1 MLEFNLNWI
10 SLDNL
15 NILIISYY
23 WPPSGGSGVQRWMF
37 FAKYLKQL
45 GHNPIILTVDPKYA
59 SYNLFDNSLIEQ
71 IKDIETHRT
80 YSLEVLKLYSLLKSG
95 DRSLAIPQSYIPN
108 QSFFDKITSFIRLN
122 FFIPDSR
129 IGWNYFAFKKAKKLI
144 ENNNIKCVIT
154 TGPPHSTHLI
164 GKKITKKFK
173 LKWIVDLR
181 DPWAEIFYLKDKF
194 RFKYAKKLNQKFESD
209 VLNSADLIITTVG
222 ERYQNIIKG
231 KSSSS
236 KKIYKIYNGYDKS
249 VYDKIKEIKPA
260 SFNIVF
266 TGILTKNHN
275 YQVFQEVL
283 DYLKEEYKDL
293 NMIFTFAGKIDE
305 EIKKL
310 YSEKIHFI
318 DKGYVIHET
327 AIEIIKSSHLLINF
341 NYLHTEITDMV
352 SGKLIEYL
360 ASGSPIIN
368 FSNSAEESNS
378 LLKYSTKSFNA
389 DSNDVAKVINFI
401 KKEYDSWL
409 DGNYEKDI
417 PKNIESLSREKLT
430 NDLVKLIE
438 NLVD

>member
-1 MLEFNLNWI
+1 
-10 SLDNL
+10 
-15 NILIISYY
+15 
-23 WPPSGGSGVQRWMF
+23 MF

-45 GHNPIILTVDPKYA
+45 GHNPIVLTVDPKYA
-59 SYNLFDNSLIEQ
+59 SYNLIDNSLTNQ
-71 IKDIETHRT
+71 VKDIETHKT
-80 YSLEVLKLYSLLKSG
+80 YSFEILKLYSLFKSG
-95 DRSLAIPQSYIPN
+95 NKTKAIPQSYIPN
-108 QSFFDKITSFIRLN
+108 QSFFDKIASFIRLN

-129 IGWNYFAFKKAKKLI
+129 IGWNYFAFRKAKKLI
-144 ENNNIKCVIT
+144 ENNNINCLIT

-164 GKKITKKFK
+164 GKKITEKFK

-194 RFKYAKKLNQKFESD
+194 RLKYAKKLNLKFELD
-209 VLNSADLIITTVG
+209 VLNSADSIITTVG
-222 ERYQNIIKG
+222 DRYQNIIKE
-231 KSSSS
+231 KLSNF
-236 KKIYKIYNGYDKS
+236 KKIHKIYNGYDKS
-249 VYDKIKEIKPA
+249 VYDKIKEIKPT

-266 TGILTKNHN
+266 TGVLSKNHN
-275 YQVFQEVL
+275 YQVFYKVL
-283 DYLKEEYKDL
+283 SHLKDEFNDL
-293 NMIFTFAGKIDE
+293 NMIFTFAGKIDK

-318 DKGYVIHET
+318 DRGYVIHET

-341 NYLHTEITDMV
+341 NYLHTEKTDMV

-378 LLKYSTKSFNA
+378 LLKNSTKSFNA
-389 DSNDVAKVINFI
+389 DSNDIIKVVNFI

-417 PKNIESLSREKLT
+417 PKNIESLSRKKLT
-430 NDLVKLIE
+430 NDLAELIK
-438 NLVD
+438 NLFN

>member
-1 MLEFNLNWI
+1 
-10 SLDNL
+10 LDNL
-15 NILIISYY
+15 NILIITYY
-23 WPPSGGSGVQRWMF
+23 WPPSGGSGVQRWVF

-45 GHNPIILTVDPKYA
+45 GHNPIVLTVDQKYA
-59 SYNLFDNSLIEQ
+59 SYNLIDNSLTNQ
-71 IKDIETHRT
+71 VKDIETHKT
-80 YSLEVLKLYSLLKSG
+80 YSFETLKLYSLFKSG
-95 DRSLAIPQSYIPN
+95 NKTKAIPQSYIPN
-108 QSFFDKITSFIRLN
+108 QSLFDKIASFIRLN

-144 ENNNIKCVIT
+144 EKNNINCVIT

-164 GKKITKKFK
+164 GKKITEKFK

-181 DPWAEIFYLKDKF
+181 DPWAEIFYLKNKF
-194 RFKYAKKLNQKFESD
+194 RLKYAKKLNLKFELD
-209 VLNSADLIITTVG
+209 VLNSTDSIITTVG
-222 ERYQNIIKG
+222 DRYQNIIKE
-231 KSSSS
+231 KLSNS
-236 KKIYKIYNGYDKS
+236 KKIHKIYNGYDKS

-266 TGILTKNHN
+266 TGILSKNHN
-275 YQVFQEVL
+275 YQAFYEVL
-283 DYLKEEYKDL
+283 SILYEKYNDL
-293 NMIFTFAGKIDE
+293 DIIFTFAGKIDK

-318 DKGYVIHET
+318 DRGYVIHEK

-341 NYLHTEITDMV
+341 NYLNTEQTDMV

-378 LLKYSTKSFNA
+378 LLKNSIKSFNA
-389 DSNDVAKVINFI
+389 ESNEVIKVVNFI
-401 KKEYDSWL
+401 KKEYDIWL

-430 NDLVKLIE
+430 YKLVELIK
-438 NLVD
+438 NLVA